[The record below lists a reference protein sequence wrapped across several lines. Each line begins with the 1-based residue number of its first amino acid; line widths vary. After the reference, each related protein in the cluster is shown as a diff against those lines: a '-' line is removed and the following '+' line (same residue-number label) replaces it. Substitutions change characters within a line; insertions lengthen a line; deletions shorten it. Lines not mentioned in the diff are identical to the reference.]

1 MRRLLDS
8 HLDDTTLR
16 TLAFDAGVMSDAAA
30 AHLSGCP
37 RCQVRAATVHRAL
50 DAVRTEAHAAAD
62 AAFSAAD
69 FDRQQRAIAARIARS
84 HRAARVLPFPGH
96 ESGLAPHRADR
107 RWLAV
112 AAAAGLVL
120 GALAGQLPHWSD
132 AVRPIHGPGVAASAA
147 APAVV
152 AARADTRPLEDT
164 LLSEVD
170 AALDADAR
178 PELRALDALTPV
190 HYEMR

>member
-1 MRRLLDS
+1 
-8 HLDDTTLR
+8 
-16 TLAFDAGVMSDAAA
+16 MSDAAA
-30 AHLSGCP
+30 AHLQRLP
-37 RCQVRAATVHRAL
+37 RCQARAATVHRAL
-50 DAVRTEAHAAAD
+50 DAVRTEADAAAD

-69 FDRQQRAIAARIARS
+69 LDRQQRAIAARIARS

-96 ESGLAPHRADR
+96 ESGLAVRTGPI
-107 RWLAV
+107 
-112 AAAAGLVL
+112 AAGWPSPPRP
-120 GALAGQLPHWSD
+120 GWCSAHWPDSFRIWSD
-132 AVRPIHGPGVAASAA
+132 AVRPSHGPGVAASAA

-190 HYEMR
+190 HYEIR